1 MKAVKGYTEKILLHI
16 PELYPD
22 IEVLKLNVQ
31 DYHVHMVVVIPPRIA
46 VADAIRFIKK
56 QSAKKLK
63 AKFPFMQKTMQGKTA
78 SGPQDTVYPV

>member
-1 MKAVKGYTEKILLHI
+1 MLSHI
-16 PELYPD
+16 PEFYPD
-22 IEVLKLNVQ
+22 IEVVKLNAQ
-31 DYHVHMVVVIPPRIA
+31 EDHIHMVVVIPPRIA

-56 QSAKKLK
+56 QSAEKLK

>member
-1 MKAVKGYTEKILLHI
+1 MLSHI
-16 PELYPD
+16 PEFYPD
-22 IEVLKLNVQ
+22 IEVVKLNAQ
-31 DYHVHMVVVIPPRIA
+31 EDHIHIVVVIPPRIA